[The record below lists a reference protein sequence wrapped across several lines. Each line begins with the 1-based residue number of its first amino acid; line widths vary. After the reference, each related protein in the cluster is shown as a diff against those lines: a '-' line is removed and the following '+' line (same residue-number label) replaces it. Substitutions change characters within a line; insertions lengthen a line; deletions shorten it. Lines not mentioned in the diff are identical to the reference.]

1 MLPHARAAHSSATVR
16 ENQLLV
22 YGGSIGSNY
31 KFPIIKDFYF
41 MNVFLIKIFCKNFYD
56 HN

>member
-22 YGGSIGSNY
+22 YGGSIGS
-31 KFPIIKDFYF
+31 
-41 MNVFLIKIFCKNFYD
+41 KNIVL
-56 HN
+56 

>member
-31 KFPIIKDFYF
+31 F
-41 MNVFLIKIFCKNFYD
+41 MLLFFKLKKRLFI
-56 HN
+56 